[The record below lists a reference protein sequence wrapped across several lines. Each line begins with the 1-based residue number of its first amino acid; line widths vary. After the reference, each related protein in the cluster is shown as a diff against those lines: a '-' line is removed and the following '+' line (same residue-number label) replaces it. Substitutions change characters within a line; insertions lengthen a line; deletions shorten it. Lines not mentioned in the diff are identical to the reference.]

1 MMTKHDWWCFYLCV
15 VFMSKILVYSC
26 KWALACRISKAVIYQ
41 VQKWPHDFAL
51 LYLLQPVLYGH
62 LKYLY
67 ETVVT
72 FVAIFA
78 ALLAWSLKK
87 KIIMRLFN
95 GVNKEY
101 IKVIFIYNTDFS
113 LYLMTKM
120 FQFQND
126 LTSDMID
133 RFFLYP
139 KCYYWRCYGYQGK
152 KHGLKLTEINKLWN
166 SDK

>member
-1 MMTKHDWWCFYLCV
+1 
-15 VFMSKILVYSC
+15 MSKILVYSC
-26 KWALACRISKAVIYQ
+26 KWALACTISKAVIYQ
-41 VQKWPHDFAL
+41 VQKWPRDFAL

-62 LKYLY
+62 LKYL

-78 ALLAWSLKK
+78 ALLAWSPKK
-87 KIIMRLFN
+87 KIIMRLFT

-113 LYLMTKM
+113 LYLVTKM
-120 FQFQND
+120 FFQFQND

-133 RFFLYP
+133 R
-139 KCYYWRCYGYQGK
+139 
-152 KHGLKLTEINKLWN
+152 
-166 SDK
+166 

>member
-41 VQKWPHDFAL
+41 VQKW
-51 LYLLQPVLYGH
+51 LYTAVPTPTSPLWTSLWNCCYICCNLFCPLGLISKKENYN
-62 LKYLY
+62 
-67 ETVVT
+67 ET
-72 FVAIFA
+72 FY
-78 ALLAWSLKK
+78 
-87 KIIMRLFN
+87 R
-95 GVNKEY
+95 GKEY

-113 LYLMTKM
+113 LYLVTKM

-152 KHGLKLTEINKLWN
+152 KNMGWSLQKLINCETATNNK
-166 SDK
+166 